1 MEQVKKRYKMY
12 KSGKMWLFA
21 GITLVTLNMNVVT

>member
-12 KSGKMWLFA
+12 KSGK
-21 GITLVTLNMNVVT
+21 V